1 MTQPQRADRIPQQ
14 RTQGHGESAHKQGCY
29 VYGIFPGDVQVDSD
43 FAGVGDP
50 PAGIKAVR
58 DDDLAAVIS
67 TVELDRPLGTPE
79 DLRAHKT
86 ILDSSATE
94 VPVLPMRFGAVLSDE
109 DAVATEL
116 LQANHDEF
124 AAALREIDGRVQYV
138 VKGRYLEPAVLAEVL
153 SENRQAQRLRREIKG
168 ADPAATRDAS
178 IQLGEIVSDAIEAR
192 RADDTRLLSERMDGH
207 CVASAIRA
215 PSHEL
220 DAVHVA
226 FLVEHGRENELEQVI
241 DGLSA
246 DWDGRVDLRVLG
258 PMAAYDFVVT
268 SAPRG

>member
-1 MTQPQRADRIPQQ
+1 MTRSQRPDQIPQQ
-14 RTQGHGESAHKQGCY
+14 RTRGDSESAHRQGCY
-29 VYGIFPGDVQVDSD
+29 VYGIFPGDVQVESD

-50 PAGIKAVR
+50 PAGIEAVR
-58 DDDLAAVIS
+58 DGELAAVIS
-67 TVELDRPLGTPE
+67 KVELDRPLGTPE
-79 DLRAHKT
+79 DLRAHKR
-86 ILDSSATE
+86 ILDSSVTE

-138 VKGRYLEPAVLAEVL
+138 VKGRYVEPAILAEVL
-153 SENRQAQRLRREIKG
+153 SENREAQHLRQKIKR
-168 ADPAATRDAS
+168 ADPAAARDAS
-178 IQLGEIVSDAIEAR
+178 IQLGEIISDAIEAK
-192 RADDTRLLSERMDGH
+192 RADDSRLLSDRTNGH
-207 CVASAIRA
+207 CVASAVRP

-226 FLVEHGRENELEQVI
+226 FLIEQGREDELERVI
-241 DGLSA
+241 DKLAA
-246 DWDGRVDLRVLG
+246 DWEGRVDLRVLG

>member
-1 MTQPQRADRIPQQ
+1 MTQSQRPDQIPQQ
-14 RTQGHGESAHKQGCY
+14 RTRGDGESADRQGCY

-43 FAGVGDP
+43 VTGVGDP

-58 DDDLAAVIS
+58 DGDLAAVIS
-67 TVELDRPLGTPE
+67 TVELGRPLGTPE
-79 DLRAHKT
+79 DLRAHKR
-86 ILDSSATE
+86 ILDDSVTE
-94 VPVLPMRFGAVLSDE
+94 VPVLPMRFGSVLSDE

-138 VKGRYLEPAVLAEVL
+138 VKGRYVEPAILAEVL
-153 SENRQAQRLRREIKG
+153 SENREAQRLRQKIKG

-178 IQLGEIVSDAIEAR
+178 IQLGEIVSDAIEVK
-192 RADDTRLLSERMDGH
+192 RADDSRLLSERMDGH
-207 CVASAIRA
+207 CVASAVRA

-220 DAVHVA
+220 DAAHVA
-226 FLVEHGRENELEQVI
+226 LLIEQGREDELERVI
-241 DGLSA
+241 DRLAA
-246 DWDGRVDLRVLG
+246 DWEGRVDLRILG